1 MGRLGDH
8 VGQVQGRQ
16 SWPQAPGEKGGGQ
29 LQAFDVSDIECVLPF
44 DLSCPEQ
51 LDPNLL
57 TCPVSPH
64 SGLFMEISLTVH

>member
-8 VGQVQGRQ
+8 VGQVKGRW

-44 DLSCPEQ
+44 DLSCP
-51 LDPNLL
+51 
-57 TCPVSPH
+57 
-64 SGLFMEISLTVH
+64 